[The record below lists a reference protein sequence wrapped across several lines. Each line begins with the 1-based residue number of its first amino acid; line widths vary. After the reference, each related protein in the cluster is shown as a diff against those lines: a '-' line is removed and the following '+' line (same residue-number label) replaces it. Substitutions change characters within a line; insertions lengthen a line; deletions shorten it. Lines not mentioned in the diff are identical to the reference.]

1 LISYNLGC
9 LILDLV
15 RVNKVK
21 LCSDRSCL
29 KFLKMVSRRRLIEL
43 INLQGRKRFLEKELI
58 SDYRDWRVQTKLLVR
73 LVKNNKKRFKLIIYL
88 KNKV

>member
-1 LISYNLGC
+1 
-9 LILDLV
+9 
-15 RVNKVK
+15 
-21 LCSDRSCL
+21 
-29 KFLKMVSRRRLIEL
+29 MVSRRRLIEL